1 MSNNYEQLIE
11 KIQKW
16 SMRQID
22 WLDTQIKMVK
32 YVKETLEKGDLEAL
46 QELVEIKIQ
55 NNKDLETL
63 IQEYGII
70 IRELDRQGISKDKLK
85 NLIVPIKEKITQL
98 INLNEE
104 LIKYYHTNLNKL
116 KSEILDFH
124 ELKNRFLGYSPQQHS
139 DAEFLDY
146 DI

>member
-16 SMRQID
+16 STRQLE
-22 WLDTQIKMVK
+22 WLDSQLEMAEHVK
-32 YVKETLEKGDLEAL
+32 QTLEKGDLEAL
-46 QELVEIKIQ
+46 QRLVESKIQ

-63 IQEYGII
+63 IQEYDII
-70 IRELDRQGISKDKLK
+70 VRELDKQGISKDKFT
-85 NLIVPIKEKITQL
+85 NLMVPIKEKIIQL

-104 LIKYYHTNLNKL
+104 VIKYYHTNLNKV
-116 KSEILDFH
+116 KNEILDFH
-124 ELKNRFLGYSPQQHS
+124 ELKTRFLGYSPQPHS